1 VIPTLGR
8 RLDYL
13 NETLTSIRDQ
23 TVPVDLVVV
32 LPADA
37 AEARA
42 MCADF
47 GAELVDDLGSLSGA
61 VNRGFT
67 RATSRH
73 LYGNWI
79 GDDDLLAP
87 GSIAATEGALDR
99 DRSAVVAYGACRYV
113 DEAGRLLWINRAG
126 RSASW
131 VLSWGPDLIPQPGML
146 FRLDAFR
153 DVGGLDE
160 SLQYA
165 MDLDLL
171 LRLKR
176 RGRLV
181 DVGRPVS
188 SFRWHSTS
196 LTVSDRSSS
205 LAESERVKR
214 RYLPRAVR
222 PLAPLWEAPVGLATR
237 LAARRLVARAAGL
250 RPSNADVT
258 AR

>member
-1 VIPTLGR
+1 
-8 RLDYL
+8 
-13 NETLTSIRDQ
+13 
-23 TVPVDLVVV
+23 
-32 LPADA
+32 
-37 AEARA
+37 
-42 MCADF
+42 
-47 GAELVDDLGSLSGA
+47 
-61 VNRGFT
+61 
-67 RATSRH
+67 
-73 LYGNWI
+73 
-79 GDDDLLAP
+79 
-87 GSIAATEGALDR
+87 
-99 DRSAVVAYGACRYV
+99 
-113 DEAGRLLWINRAG
+113 
-126 RSASW
+126 
-131 VLSWGPDLIPQPGML
+131 ML

-160 SLQYA
+160 SLQFA

-205 LAESERVKR
+205 LAESEQVKR

-222 PLAPLWEAPVGLATR
+222 PLAPLWEAPVRLATR
-237 LAARRLVARAAGL
+237 LAARRLVARAAEL